1 MPVSINGTTGLITA
15 GASSSGGGGVA
26 TNTALGGD
34 ALQAN
39 TTAANNTAI
48 GYQALYNSNRTAD
61 TIGRNVAVGGQA
73 LFSLTTGNE
82 TVGIGHLAGY
92 SCTTSGAGVFIGQ
105 ETGYETTG
113 NLNCFVGYAAGRAV
127 TTGSKNTIIGRY
139 NGNQGGLDIRTASNN
154 IVLSDGDG
162 NPRMYY
168 DNSTGTWTTGNNISF
183 FNANEIANLS
193 YNNNNLNAI
202 VGIPYNPCIIRITIT
217 GAAYSYVQWYPNS
230 GAGSAWVGTLFNP
243 GNGAWTYGTGPSIS
257 FTTAGNNATNFN
269 CSIDSS
275 SGSFRIQRTSGSA
288 VYNVAVYRQVGV

>member
-15 GASSSGGGGVA
+15 GATSSGGGGVA

-34 ALQAN
+34 ALVAN
-39 TTAANNTAI
+39 TSGARHTAV
-48 GYQALYNSNRTAD
+48 GYQAGYSVSTNDAVT
-61 TIGRNVAVGGQA
+61 AVGY
-73 LFSLTTGNE
+73 F
-82 TVGIGHLAGY
+82 AGY
-92 SCTTSGAGVFIGQ
+92 SNTGGFATFVGRNAGYLSTASKGTMIGDGAGSEI
-105 ETGYETTG
+105 TTG
-113 NLNCFVGYAAGRAV
+113 AN
-127 TTGSKNTIIGRY
+127 NTIIGRY
-139 NGNQGGLDIRTASNN
+139 TGNQGGLDIRTASNN

-162 NPRMYY
+162 NPRLYY
-168 DNSTGTWTTGNNISF
+168 DNSTGTWTTSTNISF

-193 YNNNNLNAI
+193 YNNNSLNSI

-257 FTTAGNNATNFN
+257 FTTAGTNATSFT

-275 SGSFRIQRTSGSA
+275 NGSFRIQRTSGS
-288 VYNVAVYRQVGV
+288 VLYNVAVYRQVGV